1 VHPIE
6 PFLRLQSVLD
16 VFFSSSPEDAMLKA
30 FQSLYLNIL
39 GTASSARVEFY
50 DKLQRETNEYDINF
64 MKNRVDS

>member
-1 VHPIE
+1 
-6 PFLRLQSVLD
+6 
-16 VFFSSSPEDAMLKA
+16 MLKA